1 MQSNFELAIASID
14 GVTSTLSDAMQ
25 GRLTEKEAD
34 KSIGKIVRA
43 IRGYVYDIPNDKE
56 LTKFSMYRYTVE
68 LKCRYPEMIE
78 SITALSNLI
87 KPDIIPNFSYW
98 LNGLANVVV
107 MGILDTQDGT
117 LDISKTQELMISVAK
132 ESVLSTMLEDDVNHQ
147 EVKQFLAEIFLS
159 LKELTMEAKHYI
171 KDYGSVEVLYNA
183 ELFYN
188 QEEPDETKVVVWTIN
203 KDDLDKNI
211 ERFKNDS

>member
-1 MQSNFELAIASID
+1 MEPNFELAIASID

-34 KSIGKIVRA
+34 KSIGKVVRA
-43 IRGYVYDIPNDKE
+43 IRGYVYNIPNDKE

-78 SITALSNLI
+78 SITSLGSLI
-87 KPDIIPNFSYW
+87 KPDIISNFSYW

-117 LDISKTQELMISVAK
+117 LDISKTQELMDLVTK
-132 ESVLSTMLEDDVNHQ
+132 ESILSTMLEDDVNHQ
-147 EVKQFLAEIFLS
+147 EVSKFLAEIFLS

-171 KDYGSVEVLYNA
+171 KDYGSV
-183 ELFYN
+183 
-188 QEEPDETKVVVWTIN
+188 
-203 KDDLDKNI
+203 
-211 ERFKNDS
+211 

>member
-1 MQSNFELAIASID
+1 
-14 GVTSTLSDAMQ
+14 MQ

-78 SITALSNLI
+78 SITSLSNLI
-87 KPDIIPNFSYW
+87 KPDIMPNFSYW

-107 MGILDTQDGT
+107 MGILDTQNGT
-117 LDISKTQELMISVAK
+117 LDISKTQELMSLVAK

-147 EVKQFLAEIFLS
+147 EVSQFLAEIFLS
-159 LKELTMEAKHYI
+159 LKELTIEAKHYI

-188 QEEPDETKVVVWTIN
+188 QEEPDETKVVVWIIN
-203 KDDLDKNI
+203 KDNLDKNI

>member
-1 MQSNFELAIASID
+1 MEPNFELAIASID

-34 KSIGKIVRA
+34 KSIGKVVRA
-43 IRGYVYDIPNDKE
+43 IRGYVYNIPNDKE

-78 SITALSNLI
+78 SITSLGSLI
-87 KPDIIPNFSYW
+87 KPDIISNFSYW

-117 LDISKTQELMISVAK
+117 LDISKTQELMDLVTK
-132 ESVLSTMLEDDVNHQ
+132 ESILSTMLEDDVNHQ
-147 EVKQFLAEIFLS
+147 EVSKFLAEIFLS

>member
-1 MQSNFELAIASID
+1 MQPNFELAIASID

-78 SITALSNLI
+78 SIIALSNLI
-87 KPDIIPNFSYW
+87 KPDIMPNFSYW

-107 MGILDTQDGT
+107 MDILNTQDGT
-117 LDISKTQELMISVAK
+117 LDISKTQELMGSVAK
-132 ESVLSTMLEDDVNHQ
+132 ESILSTMLVDNVDQQ
-147 EVKQFLAEIFLS
+147 EVSELLAEIFLS
-159 LKELTMEAKHYI
+159 LKELTMEIGRAH
-171 KDYGSVEVLYNA
+171 V
-183 ELFYN
+183 
-188 QEEPDETKVVVWTIN
+188 
-203 KDDLDKNI
+203 
-211 ERFKNDS
+211 

>member
-1 MQSNFELAIASID
+1 MQPNFELAIASID

-78 SITALSNLI
+78 SIIALSNLI
-87 KPDIIPNFSYW
+87 KPDIMPNFSYW

-107 MGILDTQDGT
+107 MDILNTQDGT
-117 LDISKTQELMISVAK
+117 LDISKTQELMGSVAK
-132 ESVLSTMLEDDVNHQ
+132 ESILSTMLVDNVDQQ
-147 EVKQFLAEIFLS
+147 EVSELLAEIFLS
-159 LKELTMEAKHYI
+159 LKELTMEAKNYI

-188 QEEPDETKVVVWTIN
+188 QEEPDDTKVVVWTIN

>member
-1 MQSNFELAIASID
+1 MVPNFELAIASID

-34 KSIGKIVRA
+34 KSLGKIVRA

-78 SITALSNLI
+78 SITALDSLI
-87 KPDIIPNFSYW
+87 KPDIISNFSYW
-98 LNGLANVVV
+98 LNGLANVIV
-107 MGILDTQDGT
+107 MGILNTQDET
-117 LDISKTQELMISVAK
+117 LDISKTQELMGLVAK
-132 ESVLSTMLEDDVNHQ
+132 ESILSTMLEDDVNHQ
-147 EVKQFLAEIFLS
+147 EVSKFLAEIFLS

-211 ERFKNDS
+211 ERWKNEC

>member
-1 MQSNFELAIASID
+1 MVPNFELAIASID
-14 GVTSTLSDAMQ
+14 GITSILTDAIQ
-25 GRLTEKEAD
+25 GRLTDQEAD

-78 SITALSNLI
+78 SIIALGSLI
-87 KPDIIPNFSYW
+87 KPDSISNFSYW

-107 MGILDTQDGT
+107 MGILNTQDGT
-117 LDISKTQELMISVAK
+117 LDISKTQELMTSVAK
-132 ESVLSTMLEDDVNHQ
+132 ESVLSTMLKDDITHQ
-147 EVKQFLAEIFLS
+147 EVSKSLAEIFLS

-188 QEEPDETKVVVWTIN
+188 QEEPDDTKIVVWTIN

-211 ERFKNDS
+211 ERWKNEC

>member
-1 MQSNFELAIASID
+1 MQPNFELAIASID

-34 KSIGKIVRA
+34 KSLGKIVRA
-43 IRGYVYDIPNDKE
+43 IRGYVYNIPNDKE

-117 LDISKTQELMISVAK
+117 LDISRTQELMGLVAK
-132 ESVLSTMLEDDVNHQ
+132 ESVLSTMLKDDVNHQ
-147 EVKQFLAEIFLS
+147 EVSQFLAEVFLS

-188 QEEPDETKVVVWTIN
+188 QEEPDETTVVVWTIN

>member
-1 MQSNFELAIASID
+1 MQPNFELAIASID

-34 KSIGKIVRA
+34 KSLGKIVRA

-56 LTKFSMYRYTVE
+56 LTKFSMYRYTVKLE
-68 LKCRYPEMIE
+68 FRYPEMIE

-117 LDISKTQELMISVAK
+117 LDISKTQELMGLVAK
-132 ESVLSTMLEDDVNHQ
+132 ESVLSTMLKDDINHQ
-147 EVKQFLAEIFLS
+147 DVSQFLAEIFLS

-211 ERFKNDS
+211 ERWKNEC

>member
-1 MQSNFELAIASID
+1 MQPNFELAIASID

-34 KSIGKIVRA
+34 KSIGRIVRA

-78 SITALSNLI
+78 SITSLSNLI
-87 KPDIIPNFSYW
+87 KPDIMPNFSYW

-107 MGILDTQDGT
+107 MGILNTQDGT
-117 LDISKTQELMISVAK
+117 LDISKTQELMGSVAK
-132 ESVLSTMLEDDVNHQ
+132 ESVLSTMLKDDINHQ
-147 EVKQFLAEIFLS
+147 EVSQFLAEIFLS

-188 QEEPDETKVVVWTIN
+188 QEELDETKVVVWTIN

-211 ERFKNDS
+211 ERWQNEC

>member
-1 MQSNFELAIASID
+1 MQPNFELAIASID
-14 GVTSTLSDAMQ
+14 GVTSALSDAIQ
-25 GRLTEKEAD
+25 GRITEKEAD
-34 KSIGKIVRA
+34 KRLGKIVRA
-43 IRGYVYDIPNDKE
+43 IRGYIYNIPSDKE
-56 LTKFSMYRYTVE
+56 LTKFNMYRYTVKLE
-68 LKCRYPEMIE
+68 SRYPEMIE
-78 SITALSNLI
+78 SITALCKLI
-87 KPDIIPNFSYW
+87 KPDIIPNLSYW
-98 LNGLANVVV
+98 LSGLANVVV
-107 MGILDTQDGT
+107 MGILDTQNGT
-117 LDISKTQELMISVAK
+117 LDISRTQELMGLVAK
-132 ESVLSTMLEDDVNHQ
+132 ESVLSTMLKDDINHQ

-159 LKELTMEAKHYI
+159 LKELTLEAKHYI

>member
-1 MQSNFELAIASID
+1 MQPNFELATASID

-34 KSIGKIVRA
+34 KRIGKIVRA

-78 SITALSNLI
+78 SITALGKLI
-87 KPDIIPNFSYW
+87 KPDIMPNFSYW

-107 MGILDTQDGT
+107 MGILDTQNGT
-117 LDISKTQELMISVAK
+117 LDISKTQELMGSVAK
-132 ESVLSTMLEDDVNHQ
+132 ESILSTMLVDDVNHQ
-147 EVKQFLAEIFLS
+147 EVNQFLAEIFLS

-211 ERFKNDS
+211 ERWKNEC

>member
-1 MQSNFELAIASID
+1 MEPNFELAIASID

-25 GRLTEKEAD
+25 GRLTENEAD

-78 SITALSNLI
+78 SIIALGSLI
-87 KPDIIPNFSYW
+87 KPDIISNFSYW

-107 MGILDTQDGT
+107 MGILNTQDGT
-117 LDISKTQELMISVAK
+117 LDISKTQELMGLVTK
-132 ESVLSTMLEDDVNHQ
+132 ESILSTMLEDDVNHQ

-188 QEEPDETKVVVWTIN
+188 QEEPDDTKVVVWTIN

>member
-1 MQSNFELAIASID
+1 MEPNFELAIASID

-25 GRLTEKEAD
+25 GRLAEKEAD
-34 KSIGKIVRA
+34 KSLGKIVRA

-78 SITALSNLI
+78 SITTLSNLI
-87 KPDIIPNFSYW
+87 KPDIIPNLSYW
-98 LNGLANVVV
+98 LSGLANVIV

-132 ESVLSTMLEDDVNHQ
+132 ESVLSTMLKDDINHQ
-147 EVKQFLAEIFLS
+147 EVSKTLAEIFLS

>member
-1 MQSNFELAIASID
+1 MQPNFELAVASID

-78 SITALSNLI
+78 SITSLGSLI
-87 KPDIIPNFSYW
+87 KPDIISNFSYW

-117 LDISKTQELMISVAK
+117 LDISKTQELMGSVAK
-132 ESVLSTMLEDDVNHQ
+132 ESILSTMLVDDVNHQ

>member
-1 MQSNFELAIASID
+1 MVPNFELAIASID

-25 GRLTEKEAD
+25 GRLTENEAD

-117 LDISKTQELMISVAK
+117 LDISKTQELMGLVAK
-132 ESVLSTMLEDDVNHQ
+132 ESVLSTMLKDDINQQ
-147 EVKQFLAEIFLS
+147 EVGQFLAEIFLS

-211 ERFKNDS
+211 ERWKNEC

>member
-1 MQSNFELAIASID
+1 MEPNFELAIASID

-43 IRGYVYDIPNDKE
+43 IRGYVYNIPNDKE

-78 SITALSNLI
+78 SITSLGSLI
-87 KPDIIPNFSYW
+87 KPDIISNFSYW

-117 LDISKTQELMISVAK
+117 LDISKTQELMDLVTK
-132 ESVLSTMLEDDVNHQ
+132 ESILSTMLEDDVDQQ
-147 EVKQFLAEIFLS
+147 EVSELLAEIFLS
-159 LKELTMEAKHYI
+159 LKELTMEAKNYI

-188 QEEPDETKVVVWTIN
+188 QEEPDDTKVVVWTIN

>member
-1 MQSNFELAIASID
+1 MVPNFELAIASID
-14 GVTSTLSDAMQ
+14 GVTSALSDAIQ
-25 GRLTEKEAD
+25 GRITEKEAD
-34 KSIGKIVRA
+34 KRLGKIVRA
-43 IRGYVYDIPNDKE
+43 IRGYVYNIPNDKE

-78 SITALSNLI
+78 SITSLGSLI
-87 KPDIIPNFSYW
+87 KPDIISNFSYW

-117 LDISKTQELMISVAK
+117 LDISKTQELMDLVTK
-132 ESVLSTMLEDDVNHQ
+132 ESILSTMLEDDVNHQ
-147 EVKQFLAEIFLS
+147 EVSKFLAEIFLS